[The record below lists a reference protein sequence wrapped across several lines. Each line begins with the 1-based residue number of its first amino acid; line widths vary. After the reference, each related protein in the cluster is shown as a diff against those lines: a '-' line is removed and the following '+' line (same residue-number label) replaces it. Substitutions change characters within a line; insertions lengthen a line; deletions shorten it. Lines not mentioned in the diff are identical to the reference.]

1 MFEMCGMIDARKCQ
15 KSGKLGDLEASQI
28 KKSEVDVK
36 KAMAVN
42 LNFTSLWKIAEKHK
56 ICLASSFP
64 VSKKYK

>member
-36 KAMAVN
+36 KAIAVN
-42 LNFTSLWKIAEKHK
+42 LNFTSL
-56 ICLASSFP
+56 
-64 VSKKYK
+64 